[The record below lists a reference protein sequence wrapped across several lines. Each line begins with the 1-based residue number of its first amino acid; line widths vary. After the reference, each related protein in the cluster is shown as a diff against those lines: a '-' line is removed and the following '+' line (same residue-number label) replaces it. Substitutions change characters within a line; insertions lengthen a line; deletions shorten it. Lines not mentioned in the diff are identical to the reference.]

1 MKLVISLSPIDPAL
15 IYVIIGDSIVEDR
28 TTFNCGLVQT
38 IEQIQ
43 KEYNNS
49 LKEIAI
55 RGSDI
60 YTKQIVEE
68 LKETFSFPVYRL

>member
-49 LKEIAI
+49 LEEIAI

>member
-49 LKEIAI
+49 LEEIAI

-60 YTKQIVEE
+60 YTKQIAEE
-68 LKETFSFPVYRL
+68 LKETFSFPIYRL